1 VGAPHETGGKFHEMP
16 CHRTLEGYLAEYI
29 ERARLDELEK
39 PSNLGTTVLE
49 RRNSTASGFTEPI
62 HGLWRRAKAA
72 GITTEVSNPTF
83 RGAGVTAYPE
93 YGERRTPQSAPPQ
106 LYERREDRITLDEV
120 VMG

>member
-1 VGAPHETGGKFHEMP
+1 MGAPHETGGKFHEMP

-83 RGAGVTAYPE
+83 RGAAPNTVSGARLNPHHPSSTSGAKTAS
-93 YGERRTPQSAPPQ
+93 RS
-106 LYERREDRITLDEV
+106 
-120 VMG
+120 MKS